1 MAQKKTR
8 LQRKPVG
15 GMKEKRLELSKSM
28 MQLSNKQVEAYAAS
42 KARDPIGVSIKQAA
56 LDEVARRNRILQ
68 KWKRGAPTKQKKKGK
83 PLLPKPK
90 ELVKESVKGVQKGV
104 GFLGKA
110 ISGELARE
118 LEEDISTI
126 GMSKA
131 EKKKYF
137 AKRIAA
143 EKQRLAEDRKEEAEM
158 RRLGFG

>member
-1 MAQKKTR
+1 MR
-8 LQRKPVG
+8 
-15 GMKEKRLELSKSM
+15 ELS
-28 MQLSNKQVEAYAAS
+28 NAQVEAYAKT
-42 KARDPIGVSIKQAA
+42 KAKDPIAKAIKQAA
-56 LDEVARRNRILQ
+56 LAEVARRNRMLQ
-68 KWKRGAPTKQKKKGK
+68 QWQKGVQPAKKK
-83 PLLPKPK
+83 PLFELPKPK
-90 ELVKESVKGVQKGV
+90 EIPREAIKGVRKGI

-143 EKQRLAEDRKEEAEM
+143 EKKRLADQRKEEAEM
-158 RRLGFG
+158 RRLGYGG